1 MTRTAARLCPRRAA
15 RVVQHGL
22 ARHHRRGEG
31 SALAT
36 AILRRRR
43 PPAPAQSGRQLVQLG
58 PGGLGGPL
66 ELHSPERKLQPAVEP
81 AARPSRTKPKP
92 SFLQSL
98 GEKRLSARFSL
109 AARQDARAES
119 HARFNIKHKLH
130 LNPRQSTLE
139 QTWNRGVPIP

>member
-1 MTRTAARLCPRRAA
+1 MWFNTASRAA
-15 RVVQHGL
+15 IDAERD
-22 ARHHRRGEG
+22 RC
-31 SALAT
+31 
-36 AILRRRR
+36 LRRRFFDEDGR
-43 PPAPAQSGRQLVQLG
+43 PLPFNPADNWFNLDPA
-58 PGGLGGPL
+58 GGPL

-139 QTWNRGVPIP
+139 QTWDRGVAIP